1 MQIHEIIKEKRLMK
15 HYTQEMLANYLGVST
30 SAVNKWE
37 NGISYPDITLLPVI
51 ARVLDTDLNTLLS
64 FKDDMTMEEIGI
76 FLNFLSDKLDQEG
89 LDAVYTCAMD
99 KIKEFPTC
107 DSLIF
112 NVALFLDGAIS
123 MSYSNE
129 YDFTIIEPLYKRL
142 LQSNDLNI
150 QNHSKRIL
158 IQRYIQ
164 KQEYKQAEELLN
176 SLSDLQ
182 PIDKKQL
189 QIQLYIAQGNL
200 TKAVELEEVQIY
212 QTVEK
217 LQNMLHTLMEIAIKD
232 GRNED
237 ALTIANISSAS
248 SKIFDLW
255 EYNSYLNQ
263 FLYYVAIKDE
273 DNSIRFLQSL
283 LKAIKQPWKP
293 NQSVLYKNMITKEL
307 DSQFSKKLTNSL
319 LKALQNDNEVE
330 FLKENPLFQELL
342 QNIQS

>member
-1 MQIHEIIKEKRLMK
+1 MQIHKIIKERRLMK
-15 HYTQEMLANYLGVST
+15 HYTQEMLANHLGVST

-37 NGISYPDITLLPVI
+37 KGISYPDITILPVL

-64 FKDDMTMEEIGI
+64 FKDDMSIDEIGI
-76 FLNFLSDKLDQEG
+76 FLNSLSDKLNQEG

-99 KIKEFPTC
+99 KIKEYPTC
-107 DSLIF
+107 DSLTF

-142 LQSNDLNI
+142 LQSYDLNI
-150 QNHSKRIL
+150 QNQSKKIL

-164 KQEYKQAEELLN
+164 KQEYMQAEELLN
-176 SLSDLQ
+176 SLSDVQ

-189 QIQLYIAQGNL
+189 QIQLYMAQGNL

-212 QTVEK
+212 QTIEN
-217 LQNMLHTLMEIAIKD
+217 LQNMLHTLMEIALKD
-232 GRNED
+232 ERRED
-237 ALTIANISSAS
+237 ALTIANISSTS

-255 EYNSYLNQ
+255 EYNSYLSP

-273 DNSIRFLQSL
+273 DNSIRLLQSL
-283 LKAIKQPWKP
+283 FKAIKQPWKP
-293 NQSVLYKNMITKEL
+293 NQSVLYKHMITKEL
-307 DSQFSKKLTNSL
+307 DSQYSERLTNSL
-319 LKALQNDNEVE
+319 LNALQNDDEIE
-330 FLKENPLFQELL
+330 FLKENTLFQELL
-342 QNIQS
+342 HNSQS

>member
-37 NGISYPDITLLPVI
+37 NGISYPDITLLPVL

-89 LDAVYTCAMD
+89 LDAVYTCAID

-189 QIQLYIAQGNL
+189 QIQLYIAQ
-200 TKAVELEEVQIY
+200 
-212 QTVEK
+212 
-217 LQNMLHTLMEIAIKD
+217 
-232 GRNED
+232 
-237 ALTIANISSAS
+237 
-248 SKIFDLW
+248 
-255 EYNSYLNQ
+255 
-263 FLYYVAIKDE
+263 
-273 DNSIRFLQSL
+273 
-283 LKAIKQPWKP
+283 
-293 NQSVLYKNMITKEL
+293 
-307 DSQFSKKLTNSL
+307 
-319 LKALQNDNEVE
+319 
-330 FLKENPLFQELL
+330 
-342 QNIQS
+342 